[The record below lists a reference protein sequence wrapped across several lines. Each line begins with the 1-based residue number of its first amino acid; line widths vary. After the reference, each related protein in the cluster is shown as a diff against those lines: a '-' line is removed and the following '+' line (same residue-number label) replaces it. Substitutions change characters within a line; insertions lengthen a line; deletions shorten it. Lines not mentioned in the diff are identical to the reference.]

1 MYVRYLV
8 YGERNLMKK
17 KPMEELIIYH
27 YRMADDGIKLAVQKL
42 LGLEVNNKRNS
53 FKILKG
59 KNSKERNMK

>member
-1 MYVRYLV
+1 
-8 YGERNLMKK
+8 MKK

>member
-1 MYVRYLV
+1 
-8 YGERNLMKK
+8 MKK
-17 KPMEELIIYH
+17 KTMEELIIYH